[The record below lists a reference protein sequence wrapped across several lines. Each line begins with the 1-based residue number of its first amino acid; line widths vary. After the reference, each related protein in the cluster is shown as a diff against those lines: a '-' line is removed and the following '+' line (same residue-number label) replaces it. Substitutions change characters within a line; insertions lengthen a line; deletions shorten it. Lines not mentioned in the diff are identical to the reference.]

1 MKISENF
8 DVREFVSKSVH
19 DAYGE
24 NSKWFVSD
32 NIVKLS
38 ESIYSFFN
46 THYKEKNKKV
56 IKVSIQINDWHYGGK
71 YQNRGL
77 RTIDYI
83 NEQIAKGV
91 KTAKLSQH
99 VGGSTNAI
107 DFNVILTMQD
117 GNKILVDSNEVRK
130 IILDNELWFMEN
142 AGLTTLEDGVFAPT
156 WCHADCRYTG
166 LNKILIIK
174 P

>member
-8 DVREFVSKSVH
+8 DVREFVSKTIF
-19 DAYGE
+19 DKYGV

-32 NIVKLS
+32 NIIKLS
-38 ESIYSFFN
+38 EFIYSFFN
-46 THYKEKNKKV
+46 DHYKNKLKDV
-56 IKVSIQINDWHYGGK
+56 SKVSIQINDWHYGGK

-83 NEQIAKGV
+83 NEQIAKGI

-107 DFNVILTMQD
+107 DFNVIVKFND
-117 GNKILVDSNEVRK
+117 GKSTLIDSNEVRK
-130 IILDNELWFMEN
+130 IILENEAEFMQ
-142 AGLTTLEDGVFAPT
+142 AGLTTLEDGAFAPT
-156 WCHADCRYTG
+156 WCHADCRYTA